1 MFVGFDTLA
10 LILLSLDD
18 GNLSSIFN
26 SMGTFKMFR
35 TIRFKLSL
43 FVFILLIFTTAV
55 FFIAT
60 VKILDLVILNEII
73 KRAESLSKS
82 SATSAAYNMISG
94 DVLGMDHLV
103 FKGKQSNRDVEYIAI
118 IDTHMNV
125 VAHSDIQ
132 KRGEIIK
139 GTEKGFSKR
148 NGDETIV
155 KEISLSSGRSFELST
170 PIIFKGKVLGTV
182 IVGVNQS
189 VLLEAQRLAR
199 RQILLI
205 FTFILLVGLI
215 GILGLS
221 YVITRPIKELSAGVE
236 ELKGGME
243 TRPLRVYS
251 RDELGNLTENFN
263 NMSMLITDQKRE
275 LFKYT
280 QELEE
285 AYISILKVL
294 AMAIDARDSYTLGH
308 SARVASHSLMIGE
321 EIGLK
326 RNELE
331 ELEVASLFHDVGKL
345 KTPDAILFKNKSLS
359 STEYDEIRHHPE
371 DGAEILKKV
380 KPLQKYVEPV
390 KHHHEYYN
398 GEGYPD
404 GLDGDGIPLYAAII
418 SIADTYDAMTS
429 TRPYRKALSNEEACK
444 ELEKEAGKQ
453 FHPELVKAFLR
464 AMKHGGQPSFR
475 PYLTKVI

>member
-1 MFVGFDTLA
+1 
-10 LILLSLDD
+10 
-18 GNLSSIFN
+18 
-26 SMGTFKMFR
+26 MFR

-43 FVFILLIFTTAV
+43 FVFILLIFTTVV
-55 FFIAT
+55 FFIT
-60 VKILDLVILNEII
+60 TIKILDRVILNEII

-82 SATSAAYNMISG
+82 SAASAGYSLISG

-103 FKGKQSNRDVEYIAI
+103 FKGKESNKDVEYIAV
-118 IDTHMNV
+118 IDTRMNMI
-125 VAHSDIQ
+125 AHSDIK

-139 GTEKGFSKR
+139 GLEGRFSKK
-148 NGDETIV
+148 NPNETIV
-155 KEISLSSGRSFELST
+155 KEISLASGRFFEIST
-170 PIIFKGKVLGTV
+170 PIVFKDKLLGAV

-199 RQILLI
+199 QRICLLFAVILS
-205 FTFILLVGLI
+205 VGLI
-215 GILGLS
+215 SVLGLS
-221 YVITRPIKELSAGVE
+221 FFVTRPIKELTTGVE
-236 ELKGGME
+236 ELKKGE
-243 TRPLRVYS
+243 TTRPLRVYS
-251 RDELGNLTENFN
+251 KDELGKLTQSFN
-263 NMSMLITDQKRE
+263 NMSKLITDQKKE
-275 LFKYT
+275 LSKYT

-285 AYISILKVL
+285 AYISILRVL

-326 RNELE
+326 KNELE
-331 ELEVASLFHDVGKL
+331 ELEIASLFHDVGKL
-345 KTPDAILFKNKSLS
+345 KTPDAILFKNRSLDS
-359 STEYDEIRHHPE
+359 VEYDEIRHHPE

-429 TRPYRKALSNEEACK
+429 TRPYREALSKEEACK
-444 ELEKEAGKQ
+444 ELEKGAGKQ

-464 AMKHGGQPSFR
+464 AMKHGGQPSIH

>member
-1 MFVGFDTLA
+1 
-10 LILLSLDD
+10 
-18 GNLSSIFN
+18 
-26 SMGTFKMFR
+26 MFR

-43 FVFILLIFTTAV
+43 FVFILLTFTTVV
-55 FFIAT
+55 FFLAT
-60 VKILDLVILNEII
+60 VRILDRVILNEII

-82 SATSAAYNMISG
+82 SAASAAYNLISG

-103 FKGKQSNRDVEYIAI
+103 FKGKESNRDVEYIAI
-118 IDTHMNV
+118 IDARMNV
-125 VAHSDIQ
+125 MAHSDIK

-139 GTEKGFSKR
+139 RAEGLVFKK

-155 KEISLSSGRSFELST
+155 REISLSSGRSFEIST
-170 PIIFKGKVLGTV
+170 PIVFKGKVLGTV

-199 RQILLI
+199 QRIFLI
-205 FTFILLVGLI
+205 FTVILLVGLM
-215 GILGLS
+215 GILGLAFL
-221 YVITRPIKELSAGVE
+221 ITRPIKELSAGVE
-236 ELKGGME
+236 ELKGGKG
-243 TRPLRVYS
+243 RRLRVYS
-251 RDELGNLTENFN
+251 RDELGKLTESFN
-263 NMSMLITDQKRE
+263 NMSKLITDQKKE

-285 AYISILKVL
+285 AYISIVRVL

-331 ELEVASLFHDVGKL
+331 ELEIASLFHDVGKL
-345 KTPDAILFKNKSLS
+345 KTPDAILFKSRSLD

-371 DGAEILKKV
+371 DGAEILNKV
-380 KPLQKYVEPV
+380 KSLQKYVEPV

-398 GEGYPD
+398 GKGYPD

-429 TRPYRKALSNEEACK
+429 TRPYRKALSKEEACK
-444 ELEKEAGKQ
+444 ELEKGAGKQ

-464 AMKHGGQPSFR
+464 AIEHGGQPSLH
-475 PYLTKVI
+475 PYLTKEI

>member
-1 MFVGFDTLA
+1 
-10 LILLSLDD
+10 
-18 GNLSSIFN
+18 
-26 SMGTFKMFR
+26 MFR

-43 FVFILLIFTTAV
+43 FVFILLTFTTVV
-55 FFIAT
+55 FFLAT
-60 VKILDLVILNEII
+60 VKILDRVILNEII

-82 SATSAAYNMISG
+82 SAASAAYNLISG

-103 FKGKQSNRDVEYIAI
+103 FKGKESNRDVEYIAI
-118 IDTHMNV
+118 IDTRMNV
-125 VAHSDIQ
+125 MAHSDIK
-132 KRGEIIK
+132 KRGEIIRRAEGLVLK
-139 GTEKGFSKR
+139 K

-155 KEISLSSGRSFELST
+155 KEISLSSGRFFEIST
-170 PIIFKGKVLGTV
+170 PIVFKGKVLGTV
-182 IVGVNQS
+182 FVGVNQS

-199 RQILLI
+199 QRIFLMFTVILLM
-205 FTFILLVGLI
+205 GLI

-221 YVITRPIKELSAGVE
+221 FLITRPIKELSAGVE
-236 ELKGGME
+236 ELKGGKG
-243 TRPLRVYS
+243 RRLRVYS
-251 RDELGNLTENFN
+251 RDELGKLTESFN
-263 NMSMLITDQKRE
+263 NMSKLIMDQKKE

-285 AYISILKVL
+285 AYISIVRVL

-308 SARVASHSLMIGE
+308 SERVASHSLMIGE

-331 ELEVASLFHDVGKL
+331 ELEIASLFHDVGKL
-345 KTPDAILFKNKSLS
+345 KTPDAILFKSKSLDS
-359 STEYDEIRHHPE
+359 KEYDEIRHHPE
-371 DGAEILKKV
+371 DGAEILNKV

-398 GEGYPD
+398 GKGYPD

-429 TRPYRKALSNEEACK
+429 TRPYRKALSKEEACK
-444 ELEKEAGKQ
+444 ELEKGAGKQ

-464 AMKHGGQPSFR
+464 AIKHGEQPSVH
-475 PYLTKVI
+475 PYLRKVI

>member
-1 MFVGFDTLA
+1 
-10 LILLSLDD
+10 
-18 GNLSSIFN
+18 
-26 SMGTFKMFR
+26 MFR

-43 FVFILLIFTTAV
+43 FVFLLLIFTTVV
-55 FFIAT
+55 FFLAT
-60 VKILDLVILNEII
+60 VKIMNRVILYEII

-82 SATSAAYNMISG
+82 SAASAAYNLISG

-103 FKGKQSNRDVEYIAI
+103 FKGKESNRDVEYIAI
-118 IDTHMNV
+118 VDTHMSV
-125 VAHSDIQ
+125 IAHSDIK
-132 KRGEIIK
+132 KRGVVIK
-139 GTEKGFSKR
+139 GAGGAFSKK
-148 NGDETIV
+148 NGEGTIV
-155 KEISLSSGRSFELST
+155 KEILLSTGRSFEIST
-170 PIIFKGKVLGTV
+170 PIVFKGKVLGTV

-199 RQILLI
+199 QRILLM
-205 FTFILLVGLI
+205 FTVVLCMGLI
-215 GILGLS
+215 AILGLS
-221 YVITRPIKELSAGVE
+221 FFITRPIKELSAGVE
-236 ELKGGME
+236 ELKGGRG
-243 TRPLRVYS
+243 TRRLRVYS
-251 RDELGNLTENFN
+251 RDELGKLTESFN
-263 NMSMLITDQKRE
+263 NMSKLITDQKKE
-275 LFKYT
+275 LFNYT

-285 AYISILKVL
+285 AYISILRVL

-308 SARVASHSLMIGE
+308 SARVAAHSLMIGE

-326 RNELE
+326 KDELE
-331 ELEVASLFHDVGKL
+331 ELEIASLFHDVGKL
-345 KTPDAILFKNKSLS
+345 KTPDAILFKNRSLD

-380 KPLQKYVEPV
+380 KSLQKYVEPV

-429 TRPYRKALSNEEACK
+429 TRPYRKALSKEEACR
-444 ELEKEAGKQ
+444 ELEKGAGKQ

-464 AMKHGGQPSFR
+464 AIDHGGQPSLR

>member
-1 MFVGFDTLA
+1 MEIYLVY
-10 LILLSLDD
+10 LI
-18 GNLSSIFN
+18 IW
-26 SMGTFKMFR
+26 GTSKMFR

-43 FVFILLIFTTAV
+43 FVCGLLLITTFV
-55 FFIAT
+55 SFLAT
-60 VKILDLVILNEII
+60 VKILNRVILNEII

-82 SATSAAYNMISG
+82 SAAAAAYSLISG

-103 FKGKQSNRDVEYIAI
+103 FKGKESNRDVEYIAV
-118 IDTHMNV
+118 IDTHRNV
-125 VAHSDIQ
+125 VAHSDIK
-132 KRGEIIK
+132 KRGEILK
-139 GTEKGFSKR
+139 GAEGNFFKK
-148 NGDETIV
+148 NGDGTIV
-155 KEISLSSGRSFELST
+155 REVFLSSGRSFEIST
-170 PIIFKGKVLGTV
+170 PIVFKGKGLGTV

-199 RQILLI
+199 QRI
-205 FTFILLVGLI
+205 FLMFTVILLVGLI

-221 YVITRPIKELSAGVE
+221 FLITRPIKELSAGVE
-236 ELKGGME
+236 ELKGGKG

-251 RDELGNLTENFN
+251 KDELGKLTESFN
-263 NMSMLITDQKRE
+263 NMSKLITDQKKE

-285 AYISILKVL
+285 AYISIVRVL

-331 ELEVASLFHDVGKL
+331 ELEIASLFHDVGKL
-345 KTPDAILFKNKSLS
+345 KTPDAILFKSRSLN

-429 TRPYRKALSNEEACK
+429 TRPYRKALSKEEACK

-464 AMKHGGQPSFR
+464 AIEHGGQPSFH

>member
-1 MFVGFDTLA
+1 
-10 LILLSLDD
+10 
-18 GNLSSIFN
+18 
-26 SMGTFKMFR
+26 MFR

-43 FVFILLIFTTAV
+43 FVFILLIFATAV

-60 VKILDLVILNEII
+60 IKTLDQVIRNEII
-73 KRAESLSKS
+73 KRAESLSRS
-82 SATSAAYNMISG
+82 SAASAAYNLISG

-103 FKGKQSNRDVEYIAI
+103 FKGKKSNTDVEYIAV
-118 IDTHMNV
+118 IDTRMNV
-125 VAHSDIQ
+125 IAHSDIK
-132 KRGEIIK
+132 KRGEILK
-139 GTEKGFSKR
+139 GSEGTFSKK

-155 KEISLSSGRSFELST
+155 KEISLSSGRSFEIST
-170 PIIFKGKVLGTV
+170 PIVFKGKVLGMV
-182 IVGVNQS
+182 VVGVNQS
-189 VLLEAQRLAR
+189 VLLDAQRVAR
-199 RQILLI
+199 RRI
-205 FTFILLVGLI
+205 FLMFTVVLFMGLI

-221 YVITRPIKELSAGVE
+221 SFITRPIKELSEGVE
-236 ELKGGME
+236 GLKGGE
-243 TRPLRVYS
+243 GARPLRIYS
-251 RDELGNLTENFN
+251 RDELGKLTESFN
-263 NMSMLITDQKRE
+263 KMSALITDQKKD

-285 AYISILKVL
+285 AYISILRVL

-321 EIGLK
+321 EIGLTK
-326 RNELE
+326 DGLE
-331 ELEVASLFHDVGKL
+331 ELEIASLFHDVGKL
-345 KTPDAILFKNKSLS
+345 KTRDAILFKSKSLN

-380 KPLQKYVEPV
+380 KSLQKYVEPV

-404 GLDGDGIPLYAAII
+404 GLDGDGIPLHAAII
-418 SIADTYDAMTS
+418 SIADSYDAMTS
-429 TRPYRKALSNEEACK
+429 TRPYRKALSKEEACK
-444 ELEKEAGKQ
+444 ELEKGAGKQ

-464 AMKHGGQPSFR
+464 ALKHGGQPSLH